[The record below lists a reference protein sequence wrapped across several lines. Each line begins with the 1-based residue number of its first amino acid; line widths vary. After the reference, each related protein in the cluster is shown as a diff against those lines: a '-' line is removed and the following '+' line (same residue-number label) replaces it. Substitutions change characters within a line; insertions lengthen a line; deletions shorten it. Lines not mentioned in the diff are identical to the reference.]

1 MSDDSPMRVAV
12 VGASA
17 GLGRCIGIGLAARGV
32 RVAFMARRKDRLEN
46 AAKEAGTDAAA
57 VACDVTDEASC
68 QRAFAE
74 VTETFGG
81 LDALVYTTGMGVLAP
96 LADVTAA
103 QWAQLF
109 ATNVTGASLVTA
121 AAAPHLAANAGSAVY
136 LSSLSASYSTPWPML
151 GAYAVSK
158 AALDKLVEAWRIE
171 HPNIGFTRL
180 AVGDSFGGSG
190 DSQTEFNKTWDPAAL
205 DAACAVQAAWA
216 ATPGQRP
223 AYSSAQ
229 WQNCARRELV
239 SAQEHKECMLTYAYI
254 QRAFGRTDPPPSP
267 VSPPPLWIPLLP

>member
-1 MSDDSPMRVAV
+1 MHPSDERPRMSDDSPMRVAV

-205 DAACAVQAAWA
+205 DAAIRFWMDNGYMQGGLVDADHLTDVVHSVLRCGKSSFIPYLTLA
-216 ATPGQRP
+216 PRP
-223 AYSSAQ
+223 ADAVKELPQ
-229 WQNCARRELV
+229 W
-239 SAQEHKECMLTYAYI
+239 
-254 QRAFGRTDPPPSP
+254 
-267 VSPPPLWIPLLP
+267 